1 MCGTHIVQYFS
12 YFCLEL
18 YNILNVYII
27 SVCVLFIKFQQK
39 DTFLTITVRINVPCM
54 TNLLF
59 HNKIPKKHK
68 ACILGRYSEPV
79 YWVSEN
85 FPFDNF
91 AISIWD
97 LLLGQSQE
105 ALITKTITGLSVSAR
120 NSERS
125 PHKIYIV
132 RFSVKFTTVSRSGTI
147 CLTFSLLGSIAM
159 LSYCPN

>member
-59 HNKIPKKHK
+59 HNKIPKKKHK

-79 YWVSEN
+79 Y
-85 FPFDNF
+85 
-91 AISIWD
+91 
-97 LLLGQSQE
+97 
-105 ALITKTITGLSVSAR
+105 
-120 NSERS
+120 
-125 PHKIYIV
+125 
-132 RFSVKFTTVSRSGTI
+132 
-147 CLTFSLLGSIAM
+147 
-159 LSYCPN
+159 